1 MPDQT
6 EKQTFSDDE
15 ALDFHRIPTPGKI
28 SMAPTKPM
36 ATQRDLSLAYS
47 PGVAVPVLAIA
58 ADADKAYD
66 YTSKG
71 NLVAVIS
78 NGTAILGLGN
88 LGHMA
93 SKPVMEGK
101 SVLFKRFA
109 DVDSFDIEVKT
120 TDPDEFITVVKNI
133 GDTWGGIN
141 LEDIKSPECFV
152 IESELQDLLDIPVFH
167 DDQHGTA
174 IISTAGLINAV
185 HIAGKKLDEIKV
197 VLAGAGA
204 AGLSSIALMK
214 AAGVKAENTVIC
226 DRDGVVY
233 KGRDH
238 GMDQWKAAHATDTP
252 LRTLAEAMVG
262 ADVVLGLSAKGAITK
277 EMVASMAPNPIIFA
291 MANPDP
297 EITPED
303 VKSVRSDAIIAT
315 GRSDYVNQVNNVLAF
330 PYLFRG
336 ALDVRARLI
345 NLVMK
350 IACAHALAALAREDV
365 PDEVAAAYRGRK
377 LKFGP
382 DYIIPTPFDPRLIWY
397 IPPFV
402 AQAAMDTG
410 VARVQIEDMD
420 AYRHALRSRVDP
432 SAALMQKISSAV
444 RGGPNKRVVFA
455 EGEEPAV
462 IRAAWGF
469 KQADLGTPILVGRE
483 DLIRQ
488 NAAEAGLN
496 FDELGIEI
504 TNARVSDH
512 NVEDTDWLYEK
523 LQRRGYLRRDVQ
535 RMINHHQRHLL
546 ARLHAGIDLAQCQRV
561 GVLFH
566 RGHAVLIDDD
576 IRDGVEGILGED
588 AHRHG
593 LHLFQHRQR
602 VEAAYVLLG
611 IQRLAAGGEGHPD
624 QLARLRQHLLHLLAL
639 GLQVFEAP
647 HFHRVQ
653 RAEVHADPAG
663 GFEHH
668 HGAGQGLSALLLGHE
683 QRHQIRQIL
692 FAVEAELAGLRLDL
706 ARLQPA
712 GEGETLDQGCERHPA
727 HLFRRQ
733 RQGSEGGL
741 VGLGHPSL
749 AVEGEDQVR
758 QRLEQGLN
766 LVVLALGGH
775 VGDGLDVIDAG
786 NAADLR
792 HQMLEIAKLQLGEIE
807 IDDA

>member
-1 MPDQT
+1 MPDLT
-6 EKQTFSDDE
+6 DKQTFSDNE
-15 ALDFHRIPTPGKI
+15 ALDFHSEPTPGKI

-66 YTSKG
+66 YTAKG
-71 NLVAVIS
+71 NMVAVIS

-109 DVDSFDIEVKT
+109 DVDSFDVEVKT
-120 TDPDEFITVVKNI
+120 TDPAEFVTVVKNI

-174 IISTAGLINAV
+174 IISTAGLINACHV
-185 HIAGKKLDEIKV
+185 AGKKLEDVKV

-214 AAGVKAENTVIC
+214 AAGVKAENTVIV
-226 DRDGVVY
+226 DRDGVVF

-252 LRTLAEAMVG
+252 HRTLAEAMVG
-262 ADVVLGLSAKGAITK
+262 ADVVLGLSAKGALTK
-277 EMVASMAPNPIIFA
+277 EMVASMGPRPIIFA

-303 VKSVRSDAIIAT
+303 VMSVRSDAIIAT

-336 ALDVRARLI
+336 ALDVRARRV
-345 NLVMK
+345 NHEMK
-350 IACAHALAALAREDV
+350 VACARALAALAREDV

-410 VARVQIEDMD
+410 VARRPIPDMD
-420 AYRHALRSRVDP
+420 AYRTELRSRVDP

-444 RGGPNKRVVFA
+444 RSGPNKRVVFA
-455 EGEEPAV
+455 EGEEPSV

-469 KQADLGTPILVGRE
+469 KQAELGTPVLVGRE

-488 NAAEAGLN
+488 NAQEAGLN

-504 TNARVSDH
+504 TNARVSGR
-512 NVEDTDWLYEK
+512 NVEYTDWLYEK

-535 RMINHHQRHLL
+535 RMINQDRNYFGATLVAQGEADAMVTGVTRNFNMALREVQRVLEVKETLIGLSILL
-546 ARLHAGIDLAQCQRV
+546 ARGRTLFVADTSIHELPDAQELADIACQAAASVRRLGRNPRV
-561 GVLFH
+561 AFMSYSTFGNPPGDRGEKVREAIRILDRRGVDFEY
-566 RGHAVLIDDD
+566 
-576 IRDGVEGILGED
+576 EGEMPPEIALDPASHPAYAFNRLSKPANILVMP
-588 AHRHG
+588 AIHS
-593 LHLFQHRQR
+593 
-602 VEAAYVLLG
+602 AAISTKLV
-611 IQRLAAGGEGHPD
+611 Q
-624 QLARLRQHLLHLLAL
+624 AL
-639 GLQVFEAP
+639 G
-647 HFHRVQ
+647 
-653 RAEVHADPAG
+653 
-663 GFEHH
+663 
-668 HGAGQGLSALLLGHE
+668 GA
-683 QRHQIRQIL
+683 
-692 FAVEAELAGLRLDL
+692 AVIGPL
-706 ARLQPA
+706 
-712 GEGETLDQGCERHPA
+712 
-727 HLFRRQ
+727 
-733 RQGSEGGL
+733 L
-741 VGLGHPSL
+741 VGLEKSVQIVPLGASVSEIITAATFAAYH
-749 AVEGEDQVR
+749 EGPVFHGEGVSSAPKPPAPFIED
-758 QRLEQGLN
+758 
-766 LVVLALGGH
+766 
-775 VGDGLDVIDAG
+775 
-786 NAADLR
+786 
-792 HQMLEIAKLQLGEIE
+792 
-807 IDDA
+807 